1 MRYFL
6 TALLLPFLV
15 QLGSMIWSHGIR
27 DHVLRP
33 AEYAAL
39 VILLVLAPLTCAWF
53 SAALVQLRRPRRML
67 LRHAPQRIRATLC
80 GLIAGCGSWALV
92 ALGTHYLADRISGV
106 LRKGLS
112 GRLFGRDTS
121 AAEPSSIERIASLSG
136 GVPTDQIADLLLVCA
151 AVTIFTPSIVWLM
164 PVRRPGLCL
173 KCRYDI
179 RASLAYE
186 RCPECGTPI
195 TM

>member
-6 TALLLPFLV
+6 SALLLPFLV

-27 DHVLRP
+27 YHVLRP

-67 LRHAPQRIRATLC
+67 LRRWPQRIRATVC
-80 GLIAGCGSWALV
+80 GLIAGCASWTLV

-106 LRKGLS
+106 LRDGLS
-112 GRLFGRDTS
+112 GRFFGRDSS
-121 AAEPSSIERIASLSG
+121 AAAPSSVERIASLSG
-136 GVPTDQIADLLLVCA
+136 AVPTDQIADLLLVCV
-151 AVTIFTPSIVWLM
+151 AVTICTVSMVWLM
-164 PVRRPGLCL
+164 PTRRPGLCV